1 MGKVRAAPTWAGL
14 TVAASPAK
22 LNAGASSGAVT
33 AMNWAAWEYRVG
45 VQRRKDIWRLEVT
58 IKPGTKRHIWSS
70 EDALRAERTRDSFK
84 YGGAMTGRMTATQV
98 AMLQQQRN
106 SQYSHMMDAMNYAL
120 MGPLMKR
127 MAKLVKS
134 QIVGN
139 HDYYSPGVTLEK
151 VWFDEWAIVDRPRI
165 EHEFKQRTGEIT
177 WPRGVQ
183 RVRLDRLHQHHDFV
197 RSLNDTSS
205 SEPARSRP
213 ATNWRGRGKPSRTR
227 RRFIT

>member
-1 MGKVRAAPTWAGL
+1 
-14 TVAASPAK
+14 
-22 LNAGASSGAVT
+22 
-33 AMNWAAWEYRVG
+33 MNWAAWEYRVG
-45 VQRRKDIWRLEVT
+45 VQRRKEMWSLEVT

-70 EDALRAERTRDSFK
+70 EDALRAERVRVRCPMEYSFK

-98 AMLQQQRN
+98 AMMQQAKN
-106 SQYSHMMDAMNYAL
+106 SQYSHMLDAMNYAL

-127 MAKLVKS
+127 MAKLVKAQVLADQHFAS
-134 QIVGN
+134 LGMHV
-139 HDYYSPGVTLEK
+139 EK
-151 VWFDEWAIVDRPRI
+151 IWFDEFAEIGPRVK
-165 EHEFKQRTGEIT
+165 HEFKQRTGEIT

-213 ATNWRGRGKPSRTR
+213 ATNWKGRGKPSRTR